1 MAIEVRRSSCATD
14 LRFCKALERGVL
26 DVRRAT
32 VTPQNRKSVVQNRVC
47 SCQLMVYTA
56 DIENTRTEVHTG
68 GLDVKVEAA
77 YLVGVDSAEWMEEV
91 ETSMAGNVI
100 TDEVLMH
107 LVLLPLT
114 YKGDEDKQIAIRRCV
129 NLAKEIQDEEKK
141 NFAVA
146 GLLAFTDKVI
156 SEETR
161 SEIMEVLMMTQVGK
175 MIFDEGVEKGIEKGI
190 VTTARNML
198 KAGEA
203 REKIRAY
210 TGLSDEA
217 IDALEEE

>member
-1 MAIEVRRSSCATD
+1 M
-14 LRFCKALERGVL
+14 
-26 DVRRAT
+26 
-32 VTPQNRKSVVQNRVC
+32 
-47 SCQLMVYTA
+47 
-56 DIENTRTEVHTG
+56 
-68 GLDVKVEAA
+68 KVEAA

-175 MIFDEGVEKGIEKGI
+175 MIFDEGVEKGI
-190 VTTARNML
+190 VTIARNML
-198 KAGEA
+198 KAGES